1 MLCLSLLLSLACTPT
16 ASNRSAPP
24 ETPNAATQP
33 TLAAVSINRPAIVF
47 PSDAD
52 IIDVTRFGAIPDDD
66 QDDTAAIS
74 AHPTNNHIFY
84 FPNGT
89 YDISD
94 MLTLAGSQKRNIFQG
109 QSQQGTVLR
118 LMDNVPTTYAKA
130 ILNFGPA
137 PAQRFR
143 NTIRDMTVNV
153 GRNHPNSIGVQFN
166 ASNQGTAQNVTIL
179 AEDRQGKI
187 GLDMSY
193 TDEIGPLLIKNS
205 YRQQL

>member
-1 MLCLSLLLSLACTPT
+1 
-16 ASNRSAPP
+16 
-24 ETPNAATQP
+24 
-33 TLAAVSINRPAIVF
+33 
-47 PSDAD
+47 
-52 IIDVTRFGAIPDDD
+52 
-66 QDDTAAIS
+66 
-74 AHPTNNHIFY
+74 
-84 FPNGT
+84 
-89 YDISD
+89 

-143 NTIRDMTVNV
+143 KAIRDMTVNV

-193 TDEIGPLLIKNS
+193 TDEIGPLLIKTVTVNGFDYGIKTRWPTASQTFETITLLNQNICGWWNTNS
-205 YRQQL
+205 QKVFARQVRSQNTVPAIINDGEAGFILLDIYLNGIRRCSL